1 MPPREDTRGAIPRR
15 WLFRREATVTA
26 QRLVTSL
33 TLLIATAL
41 EAALAHVELTVRRR
55 AILVVRAWR
64 QRGRQMSD
72 LAPRHHRM
80 LELDRLTLDLT
91 LHILELG
98 PLLQIPALEQEV
110 TATRN
115 PCVVNTR
122 R

>member
-1 MPPREDTRGAIPRR
+1 MPPQEDAKQS
-15 WLFRREATVTA
+15 EATVTA

-72 LAPRHHRM
+72 IAPRHHRM
-80 LELDRLTLDLT
+80 LELDHLTLDLT

-98 PLLQIPALEQEV
+98 PHLQIPAPEQEV

-115 PCVVNTR
+115 PSVVDTR

>member
-1 MPPREDTRGAIPRR
+1 MPPREDTRGTIPHR

-41 EAALAHVELTVRRR
+41 EAALAHLELTVRRR

-64 QRGRQMSD
+64 HRGRQMSD

-80 LELDRLTLDLT
+80 LELAHLTLDLT

-98 PLLQIPALEQEV
+98 PHLQIPAPEQEV

-115 PCVVNTR
+115 PSVVDTR